1 MQLCRTQISSTKQQE
16 FKRQLEE
23 FKQMP
28 DVCYIYQSGY
38 PTLAWRIQLIFQVEA
53 LHYYL
58 SIIIYLVLL
67 LLFLIENR

>member
-1 MQLCRTQISSTKQQE
+1 
-16 FKRQLEE
+16 
-23 FKQMP
+23 MP
-28 DVCYIYQSGY
+28 DVCYIYQSGH

-67 LLFLIENR
+67 LLFLMENR